1 MLSAAT
7 IAHHFPPPTSQAAYV
22 SAIACTVGAA
32 IPLLAGAFVAD
43 ANIRVPVVAG
53 ATAAGC
59 LVRRAMRGV
68 EGAEEGGRRGIRV
81 AGVAGSAGCL
91 VRS

>member
-59 LVRRAMRGV
+59 LVRRAG
-68 EGAEEGGRRGIRV
+68 
-81 AGVAGSAGCL
+81 
-91 VRS
+91 